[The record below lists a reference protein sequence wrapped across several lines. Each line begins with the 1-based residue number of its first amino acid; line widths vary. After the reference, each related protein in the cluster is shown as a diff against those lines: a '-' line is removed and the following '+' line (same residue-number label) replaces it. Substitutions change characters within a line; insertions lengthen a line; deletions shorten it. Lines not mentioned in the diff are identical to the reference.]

1 MARVRKTKGEKIGND
16 ILSFIQENRA
26 NLATEV
32 KYGSVSVSIID
43 GIVTGGHFKLRS
55 AMKQAGLT
63 EDEIE
68 NALA

>member
-1 MARVRKTKGEKIGND
+1 MARVKKTKGEKIGND
-16 ILSFIQENRA
+16 ILSFIQENR
-26 NLATEV
+26 NDLATDV
-32 KYGSVSVSIID
+32 KHGSVSVSIVD
-43 GIVTGGHFKLRS
+43 DVLTGVHFKLRS